1 MDTSALH
8 IYTSDFTKLLGVV
21 LVIIGPM
28 KWLVPPAVREERAQ
42 KNVEIIEV

>member
-1 MDTSALH
+1 MDSAELN
-8 IYTSDFTKLLGVV
+8 IYTSDFTKLLGVL
-21 LVIIGPM
+21 LVFIGPM